1 VGPAE
6 PHQPANH
13 DRLAAPDDP
22 FGAFERTGWN
32 AGRAA
37 PYHQAV
43 GDITAQCVEALLDAA
58 GVGPGLRVLDVAT
71 GPGYAAGRA
80 AARGADAVGVDFSAE
95 MVELAT
101 RLQPGVDVRL
111 GDANALPF
119 ADGSFGAVTANFL
132 MPHVSDLPRVVR
144 ELARVARSGGR
155 VALTTWDAEGAV
167 YARAIPEAVAA
178 AGAAPPADLP
188 PGPPF
193 FQYAGDE
200 EFAALLDGAALVDP
214 QVARIEFTHR
224 MGDLD
229 AFWAD
234 LIGGTVRMHALVT
247 HQDAKTQARIRAE
260 YERLLEPYRGDGGW
274 EVPCVVKLG
283 SGAKP

>member
-1 VGPAE
+1 VVPAE
-6 PHQPANH
+6 PHQPAND
-13 DRLAAPDDP
+13 DRLAATDDP
-22 FGAFERTGWN
+22 FGAFERTGWS

-58 GVGPGLRVLDVAT
+58 GVGPGVRVLDVAT
-71 GPGYAAGRA
+71 GPGYGAGRA

-200 EFAALLDGAALVDP
+200 EFAALLDGAGLVDP

-260 YERLLEPYRGDGGW
+260 YERLLEPYRRDGGW